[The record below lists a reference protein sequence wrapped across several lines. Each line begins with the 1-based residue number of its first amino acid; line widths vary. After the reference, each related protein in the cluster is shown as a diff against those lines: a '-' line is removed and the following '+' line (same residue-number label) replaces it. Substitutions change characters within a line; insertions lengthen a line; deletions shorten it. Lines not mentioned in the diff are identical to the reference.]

1 MSFIMITAFVF
12 NFDSFKDVVP
22 YIGPSLLG
30 GTLGTCL
37 VFHRDKIEELEK
49 EIKNLKDKYES

>member
-1 MSFIMITAFVF
+1 MITAFVF
-12 NFDSFKDVVP
+12 NFNSFKDVVP